1 MVSSSIESS
10 FSDHPETNDVEAKGK
25 CETKFSPSSVGSA
38 VQCLSVLEGWFASE
52 KDECSM
58 ASKASKA
65 DVDANEEE
73 RYQVVVCEF
82 EKEDSEVSLV
92 FHDEWIACARNDERD
107 FKTANFDCIHDQM
120 LADPY
125 DVVTKTRLTAGEST
139 TLAVE
144 VACIGPVSVRGY

>member
-1 MVSSSIESS
+1 MIR
-10 FSDHPETNDVEAKGK
+10 
-25 CETKFSPSSVGSA
+25 
-38 VQCLSVLEGWFASE
+38 FASE
-52 KDECSM
+52 KNEFSM

-65 DVDANEEE
+65 DIDANEEE
-73 RYQVVVCEF
+73 RYQVGVCVF
-82 EKEDSEVSLV
+82 EEEDSEVSLV

-107 FKTANFDCIHDQM
+107 FRTANFDCIHDQM

-125 DVVTKTRLTAGEST
+125 NVVTKTRLTAGEST